1 MPIETVP
8 RRAKAIGNRLGRHKI
23 DPHRARLRGK
33 SKRNVPCR
41 DNFSR
46 IPCPLL
52 HCCNTCDAISDEKR
66 LPLRGSL
73 VFRIAED
80 QDKFDKQGAGV

>member
-1 MPIETVP
+1 VP
-8 RRAKAIGNRLGRHKI
+8 KVGTKVHAATIS
-23 DPHRARLRGK
+23 LRI
-33 SKRNVPCR
+33 SQLV
-41 DNFSR
+41 
-46 IPCPLL
+46 L
-52 HCCNTCDAISDEKR
+52 HCCNTCDAIEDEKR